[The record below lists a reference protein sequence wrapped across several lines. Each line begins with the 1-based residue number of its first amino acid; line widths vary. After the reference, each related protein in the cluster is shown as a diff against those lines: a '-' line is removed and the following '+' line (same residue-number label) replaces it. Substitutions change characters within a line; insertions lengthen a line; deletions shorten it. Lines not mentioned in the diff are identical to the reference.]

1 MMTESEPED
10 APKKQY
16 GVSFTQAEMD
26 AFRQMLG
33 CPLEGA
39 TLIRAF
45 CLRVVRAGE
54 FSEFIREM
62 NAPLPVHTR
71 AK

>member
-16 GVSFTQAEMD
+16 CVSFSQAEMD
-26 AFRQMLG
+26 AMRQMLG

-45 CLRVVRAGE
+45 CLRVIRAGE
-54 FSEFIREM
+54 FSEFVREI
-62 NAPLPVHTR
+62 NHPSGR
-71 AK
+71 K

>member
-16 GVSFTQAEMD
+16 CVSFSQAEMD

-45 CLRVVRAGE
+45 CLRVIRAGE
-54 FSEFIREM
+54 FGEFIREI
-62 NAPLPVHTR
+62 NDPSGRGH
-71 AK
+71 K

>member
-10 APKKQY
+10 APKKPY
-16 GVSFTQAEMD
+16 CVSFSDAEMD
-26 AFRQMLG
+26 TFRQMLG

-54 FSEFIREM
+54 FSEFVREI
-62 NAPLPVHTR
+62 NHSSGR
-71 AK
+71 K